1 MIFILSN
8 SSITFYGNCSIF
20 KSQCVTAILYF
31 ISDLYFDEGKE
42 RKSRL
47 LRTIVTCQEYNR
59 TEVDTAK
66 ESSKPNINK
75 TSVDF
80 SSKLFSDSAEVKKA
94 SQDTILPII
103 CSKQDQPP
111 VVQETKSKQNTV
123 QSSHKDLLDD
133 FQGIHDSDVSYEDL
147 AEVRILDFAGQY
159 EFYATH
165 QTFLNK
171 NAIYL
176 LALDMSKDLKG
187 ILTPDDLDEGFK
199 DITEIPFENVG
210 GESFKKI

>member
-1 MIFILSN
+1 M
-8 SSITFYGNCSIF
+8 
-20 KSQCVTAILYF
+20 YF
-31 ISDLYFDEGKE
+31 ISDLDFNEGKE
-42 RKSRL
+42 IKSRL
-47 LRTIVTCQEYNR
+47 LRKMVTSQKYNK

-66 ESSKPNINK
+66 ESSKPYITK
-75 TSVDF
+75 TSVDY

-94 SQDTILPII
+94 SQDTISLSI
-103 CSKQDQPP
+103 CSKQDQP
-111 VVQETKSKQNTV
+111 VEQKTKSKQPSIV
-123 QSSHKDLLDD
+123 QSPHTDLLDD
-133 FQGIHDSDVSYEDL
+133 FQGIQDSDVSYEDL

-187 ILTPDDLDEGFK
+187 ILTPDDPDEGFK
-199 DITEIPFENVG
+199 DITEIPFEDIG
-210 GESFKKI
+210 GESFKNV

>member
-1 MIFILSN
+1 
-8 SSITFYGNCSIF
+8 
-20 KSQCVTAILYF
+20 LYF

-47 LRTIVTCQEYNR
+47 LRQVVTSQECNR

-66 ESSKPNINK
+66 ESSKTYINK

-94 SQDTILPII
+94 SQDTIAPLI
-103 CSKQDQPP
+103 CSKQDQP
-111 VVQETKSKQNTV
+111 VIQKTKSKPNTV
-123 QSSHKDLLDD
+123 QSPHKDLLDD
-133 FQGIHDSDVSYEDL
+133 FQGILDSDVSYEDL

-187 ILTPDDLDEGFK
+187 ILTPDYLDEGFK
-199 DITEIPFENVG
+199 DITEIPFEDIG
-210 GESFKKI
+210 GESFKNV

>member
-1 MIFILSN
+1 M
-8 SSITFYGNCSIF
+8 G
-20 KSQCVTAILYF
+20 
-31 ISDLYFDEGKE
+31 
-42 RKSRL
+42 
-47 LRTIVTCQEYNR
+47 
-59 TEVDTAK
+59 
-66 ESSKPNINK
+66 KPNINK

-80 SSKLFSDSAEVKKA
+80 SSILLSNSADKKKA

-111 VVQETKSKQNTV
+111 VVQKTNSKPNTV
-123 QSSHKDLLDD
+123 QSPHKDLLDD
-133 FQGIHDSDVSYEDL
+133 FRGIHDSDVSNEDL

-165 QTFLNK
+165 QMFLNK

-199 DITEIPFENVG
+199 DITEIPFEDIG
-210 GESFKKI
+210 GESFKNV

>member
-1 MIFILSN
+1 
-8 SSITFYGNCSIF
+8 
-20 KSQCVTAILYF
+20 LYF

-47 LRTIVTCQEYNR
+47 LRKVVTSQEYNK

-94 SQDTILPII
+94 SQDTISLSI
-103 CSKQDQPP
+103 CSKQDQT
-111 VVQETKSKQNTV
+111 VVQKTKSKPNTV
-123 QSSHKDLLDD
+123 QSPHKDLLDD

-187 ILTPDDLDEGFK
+187 ILTLDDLDESFK
-199 DITEIPFENVG
+199 DITEIPFEDIG
-210 GESFKKI
+210 GESFKNV

>member
-1 MIFILSN
+1 M
-8 SSITFYGNCSIF
+8 
-20 KSQCVTAILYF
+20 CVTAILYF
-31 ISDLYFDEGKE
+31 ISDLDFNEGKE

-47 LRTIVTCQEYNR
+47 LRKVVTSQEYKK

-66 ESSKPNINK
+66 ESSKPYITK
-75 TSVDF
+75 TSVDY
-80 SSKLFSDSAEVKKA
+80 SSKLFSDSSEVKEA
-94 SQDTILPII
+94 SQDTISLSI
-103 CSKQDQPP
+103 CSKQDQP
-111 VVQETKSKQNTV
+111 VEQKTNSKQPSIV
-123 QSSHKDLLDD
+123 QSPHKDLLDD

-199 DITEIPFENVG
+199 DITEIPFEDIG
-210 GESFKKI
+210 GEAFKNV